1 MAMPAPA
8 RRTWT
13 RAEVLALIDA
23 NPLHSP
29 RYELVDGE
37 LLVTPSPTG
46 SHQWAVREL
55 FVSLNEF
62 VQKAGI
68 GVVFFSPF
76 DVELE
81 PETVTQPDLF
91 VVRMDEAIRLRAEMP
106 ARDLFLAVEVLSP
119 SSGRYDRGRKRSLY
133 QRTIPEYWIVDLGSR
148 LVERWL
154 PNDDRPEI
162 LLKTLTWQPASA
174 EFVFELELEPFF
186 ARVLGD

>member
-13 RAEVLALIDA
+13 RAEVLALIEA

-55 FVSLNEF
+55 FVSLNDY

-81 PETVTQPDLF
+81 LETVTQPDLF
-91 VVRMDEAIRLRAEMP
+91 VVRMEEAIRLHAETP

-133 QRTIPEYWIVDLGSR
+133 QRTIPEYWIVDLESR

-154 PNDDRPEI
+154 PNNDRPEI
-162 LLKTLTWQPASA
+162 LLKTLTWQPAGT
-174 EFVFELELEPFF
+174 ELGFELELEPFF
-186 ARVLGD
+186 ARVLGE